1 MTVDFSIIIPT
12 RNRKDFLKVAI
23 DSIVRQRNITY
34 EIIVVDDASTD
45 NTPQYIK
52 ELQKKQNIKYIRN
65 EKSLFAHNSRR
76 EGYKIASGIFIVF
89 MDDDDFYTDEFFFSK
104 AKSAFTDNKR
114 IGTVLGSTT
123 VYENDT
129 DLFGNTTDLNA
140 LGFINQ
146 KEYFNNFGVKYT
158 KPLSTLTAVFRK
170 DNLDMLALEQSKM
183 VNDTC
188 IYLYG
193 LLEGD
198 VFIINSPVAAYRVHG
213 NNISKRKFASDFIK
227 DCLDEK
233 RKIYY
238 MAMER
243 KILYNPN
250 DWYYKQLRSSVYY
263 FLYTSGLD
271 IRIIFFITMW
281 LLKYGKGVR
290 WKFIRGLLKN
300 NHKEA

>member
-12 RNRKDFLKVAI
+12 RNRKDFLKEAI
-23 DSIVRQRNITY
+23 DSIVRQQNITY

-45 NTPQYIK
+45 STPQYIQ
-52 ELQKKQNIKYIRN
+52 ELQENQNVRYIRN

-76 EGYKIASGIFIVF
+76 EGYKFASGTFIVF
-89 MDDDDFYTDEFFFSK
+89 MDDDDFYIDEFFFSK
-104 AKSAFTDNKR
+104 VKSVFADDKR
-114 IGTVLGSTT
+114 IGAVLGATT
-123 VYENDT
+123 VYEDDT
-129 DLFGNTTDLNA
+129 GLFGNKTDLNA
-140 LGFINQ
+140 IGCINQ

-170 DNLDMLALEQSKM
+170 DNLDMLALGQSKM
-183 VNDTC
+183 INDTC

-193 LLEGD
+193 LLGGD

-213 NNISKRKFASDFIK
+213 NNISKRKFALDFIK

-243 KILYNPN
+243 EILYNPSK
-250 DWYYKQLRSSVYY
+250 WYYKQLRSSIYY
-263 FLYTSGLD
+263 FLYTSGID
-271 IRIIFFITMW
+271 IKITFFIAMW
-281 LLKYGKGVR
+281 LLRYGKGVR
-290 WKFIRGLLKN
+290 LRFIQGILK
-300 NHKEA
+300 HQS